1 MRATYKTSHFCGALF
16 GQRDTINLVKRAMS
30 VPIVGIGASAGGL
43 ESIFEFI
50 RGIPANTGMAYVFVQ
65 HLDPR
70 HGSNLVKILSNRAAL
85 PVEEARDGL
94 KISPDRL
101 YVITPNTTLTIFK
114 NVLHSRI
121 RDPAE
126 RPHRPVDILFHSL
139 AEKKGP
145 NVVGV
150 ILSGS
155 GSDGA
160 KGIQAIKE
168 AGGVTFAEQENS
180 ASFFGMPSSA
190 IQTGCVDFVLAP
202 RQIAQELINISRH
215 RKTN

>member
-1 MRATYKTSHFCGALF
+1 
-16 GQRDTINLVKRAMS
+16 MS

-50 RGIPANTGMAYVFVQ
+50 AGIPANTGMAYVFVQ
-65 HLDPR
+65 HLNQR
-70 HGSNLVKILSNRAAL
+70 HGSDLVKILSRRAAL
-85 PVEEARDGL
+85 PVEEARDGV

-101 YVITPNTTLTIFK
+101 YVITPNTILTIS
-114 NVLHSRI
+114 NDVLHSRI

-126 RPHRPVDILFHSL
+126 RPHRPVNSLFHSL
-139 AEKKGP
+139 AEKKRL

-202 RQIAQELINISRH
+202 RHIAQELINISRH

>member
-1 MRATYKTSHFCGALF
+1 
-16 GQRDTINLVKRAMS
+16 MS
-30 VPIVGIGASAGGL
+30 VPIVCIGASAGGL

-50 RGIPANTGMAYVFVQ
+50 AGIPANTGMAYVFVQ
-65 HLDPR
+65 HLNPR
-70 HGSNLVKILSNRAAL
+70 HGSDLVKILSRRAAL
-85 PVEEARDGL
+85 PVEEARDGV

-101 YVITPNTTLTIFK
+101 YVITPNTTLTIG
-114 NVLHSRI
+114 NDVLHSRI

-126 RPHRPVDILFHSL
+126 RPHRPVDSLFHSL

-160 KGIQAIKE
+160 KGFKQSKRQVESLSRSKKILPRFSECQA
-168 AGGVTFAEQENS
+168 A
-180 ASFFGMPSSA
+180 PSKRDA
-190 IQTGCVDFVLAP
+190 WILF
-202 RQIAQELINISRH
+202 
-215 RKTN
+215 